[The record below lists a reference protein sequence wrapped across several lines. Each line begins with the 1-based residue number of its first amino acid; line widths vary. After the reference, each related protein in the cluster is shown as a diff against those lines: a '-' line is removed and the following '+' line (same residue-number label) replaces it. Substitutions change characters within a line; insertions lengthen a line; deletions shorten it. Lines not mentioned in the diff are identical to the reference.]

1 MRAVSMYRKA
11 PHRKKDHLMQD
22 SLMQQGL
29 DLMFYGMGSVAVFLM
44 MLVVL
49 TQMMSWFIQRYLPEA
64 PTVTAATES
73 AEQAP
78 VDAHLLAIIQAAVN
92 QHRARAKSHN
102 K

>member
-1 MRAVSMYRKA
+1 
-11 PHRKKDHLMQD
+11 MQD

-29 DLMFYGMGSVAVFLM
+29 DLMFYGMGSVAVFLI

-49 TQMMSWFIQRYLPEA
+49 TQMMSWFIQRFFPET
-64 PTVTAATES
+64 PTVTVATEQV
-73 AEQAP
+73 EQAP

-92 QHRARAKSHN
+92 QHRN